1 MRTLSIVGAGLVAAL
16 SLFALVWLFQ
26 RRLIYLPD
34 TRHVQTAAA
43 VLADAEDVEFDTADG
58 LTLRGWFVP
67 PREGAGRATILVFNG
82 NAGNRAHRTSLA
94 DALSRQ
100 GFAVLLFDYR
110 GYGGNPGRPT
120 ESGLLADARAA
131 RAHLDSRGDVD
142 PNRVVYFGESLG
154 TGVAVALAVE
164 MPPAALV
171 LRSPFT
177 SLTQVAKKHY
187 PFLPVGLLLSDR
199 FPSVERITGL
209 DCPLLVIAGDRDRIV
224 PTALSRELYE
234 AAPHEGKRLLIV
246 KGVGHNDFELLAGAT
261 MITEIARFLADE
273 VEAAAPPQPGPTS
286 EPLGRKP

>member
-43 VLADAEDVEFDTADG
+43 VLAGAEDVEFDTADG

-67 PREGAGRATILVFNG
+67 PREGVGRATILVFNG
-82 NAGNRAHRTSLA
+82 NAGNRAHRTPLA

-131 RAHLDSRGDVD
+131 RAHLDSRAGGS
-142 PNRVVYFGESLG
+142 PIPFCSPGTRSRRACTESNICP
-154 TGVAVALAVE
+154 VAGWD
-164 MPPAALV
+164 
-171 LRSPFT
+171 SI
-177 SLTQVAKKHY
+177 
-187 PFLPVGLLLSDR
+187 GLCR
-199 FPSVERITGL
+199 P
-209 DCPLLVIAGDRDRIV
+209 
-224 PTALSRELYE
+224 
-234 AAPHEGKRLLIV
+234 
-246 KGVGHNDFELLAGAT
+246 
-261 MITEIARFLADE
+261 
-273 VEAAAPPQPGPTS
+273 
-286 EPLGRKP
+286 

>member
-1 MRTLSIVGAGLVAAL
+1 MRTLSVVGAGLVAAL
-16 SLFALVWLFQ
+16 ALLALVWLFQ

-43 VLADAEDVEFDTADG
+43 LLAGAEDVAFDTADG

-67 PREGAGRATILVFNG
+67 PREGAARATILVFNG
-82 NAGNRAHRTSLA
+82 NAGNRAYRTPLA

-177 SLTQVAKKHY
+177 SLTQVAKTHY

-199 FPSVERITGL
+199 FPSVERITEL
-209 DCPLLVIAGDRDRIV
+209 DGPLLVIAGDRDRIV

-246 KGVGHNDFELLAGAT
+246 TGADHNDFELLAGAT
-261 MITEIARFLADE
+261 MIAEIARFLADE
-273 VEAAAPPQPGPTS
+273 VDAAAPPRPGPTS